1 MNRDRFWGIQF
12 DPANVWFLLVATL
25 AGALTA
31 TVLGQ
36 PPVQVIE
43 MAAAAAAIAVAI
55 GAGQYGQG
63 PYSDGSASG

>member
-36 PPVQVIE
+36 PLCRSSRLRRPRQR
-43 MAAAAAAIAVAI
+43 
-55 GAGQYGQG
+55 
-63 PYSDGSASG
+63 SRWRSWC